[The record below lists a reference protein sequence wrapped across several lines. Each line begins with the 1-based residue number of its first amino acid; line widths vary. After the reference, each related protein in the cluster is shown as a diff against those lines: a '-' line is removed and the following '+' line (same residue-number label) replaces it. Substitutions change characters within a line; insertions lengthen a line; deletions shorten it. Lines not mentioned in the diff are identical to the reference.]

1 MRHSFKKLSKSLVQT
16 FGYCAI
22 KVLVQNLCMIKYEEM
37 ILSILSKTE
46 IKSTN
51 EILEKL
57 QKKANKVINWHA
69 FYRVL
74 MELQSEN
81 KIERLESKAGFFWKK
96 K

>member
-1 MRHSFKKLSKSLVQT
+1 
-16 FGYCAI
+16 
-22 KVLVQNLCMIKYEEM
+22 M

-51 EILEKL
+51 EILEEL
-57 QKKANKVINWHA
+57 QKKADKVINWHA
-69 FYRVL
+69 LYRVL
-74 MELQSEN
+74 MEIQTEG